1 LNETHFSIFVSD
13 KKAVSGDGLCRPGA
27 GNVEIYSTL
36 RDISSEQIHHD
47 YAVKLTNDTS
57 FFGEIVDPENI
68 ECTRETFVDQSK
80 CNAVRDLTSAWIR
93 LDMKTTPV

>member
-1 LNETHFSIFVSD
+1 MTTQ
-13 KKAVSGDGLCRPGA
+13 A
-27 GNVEIYSTL
+27 
-36 RDISSEQIHHD
+36 
-47 YAVKLTNDTS
+47 

-68 ECTRETFVDQSK
+68 ECTRETFVDQRK